1 VIIIYFR
8 DNFNLISDKRVKNIT
23 IGENRRS
30 NLLSNP
36 GKRNKALVH
45 QPSYSAQTILSASDS
60 GSESLAVERQKK
72 KRGAK
77 AKKL

>member
-8 DNFNLISDKRVKNIT
+8 DNFNLISDKRVKNIP
-23 IGENRRS
+23 IGANRRS
-30 NLLSNP
+30 NLRSNT

-45 QPSYSAQTILSASDS
+45 LQSDSAQTILSASDS
-60 GSESLAVERQKK
+60 ESESLAVERQKK

-77 AKKL
+77 A

>member
-1 VIIIYFR
+1 MIIIYFR
-8 DNFNLISDKRVKNIT
+8 DNFNLISDKNIP
-23 IGENRRS
+23 ISANRRS
-30 NLLSNP
+30 NLRTNP

-45 QPSYSAQTILSASDS
+45 QQSDSAQIILSASDS
-60 GSESLAVERQKK
+60 ESESLAVERQKK